1 MRKLIFAL
9 VFLFAFSCAHTTIP
23 TADANDVPMAAV
35 STASSSSSAAS
46 SASAS
51 SAAAPCSPMDAIV
64 NATLWVQQSAEYRA
78 SALQAYS
85 AARRALDAALAD
97 KTWSGADEEKN
108 EDPSQ
113 PAAIVLDLDETAI
126 DNTAFEGRVI
136 AQGPAY
142 DAKAFDTMWGTWSD
156 ESASRAIPGAAE
168 FLNYAKSRGVTP
180 FYVTNREEKEE
191 PNVRRNIEKLGFPIG
206 EKEDSL
212 LMRGERKDWTSDKS
226 SRRAFV
232 ASTHRLLLLLGDDL
246 NDFTNA
252 REKSAA
258 ERDTI
263 IENTKDRWGTRWII
277 VPNPIYGSWERAVQ
291 GSGDP
296 CTQLQTKVNALRK

>member
-9 VFLFAFSCAHTTIP
+9 TFLFAFACAHTTMP
-23 TADANDVPMAAV
+23 TADANDVPMAQLTTPAPV
-35 STASSSSSAAS
+35 
-46 SASAS
+46 ASAGN
-51 SAAAPCSPMDAIV
+51 AAAPCNSVGALV

-78 SALQAYS
+78 SALQAYA

-97 KTWSGADEEKN
+97 KSWTASDEEKN
-108 EDPSQ
+108 DDPSQ
-113 PAAIVLDLDETAI
+113 PPAIVLDLDETAI
-126 DNTAFEGRVI
+126 DNTPFEARLI
-136 AQGPAY
+136 QQGASY
-142 DAKAFDTMWGTWSD
+142 DPKTFDETWATWSG
-156 ESASRAIPGAAE
+156 ESAARALPGAAE
-168 FLNYAKSRGVTP
+168 FLAYAKSRGVTP
-180 FYVTNREEKEE
+180 FYVSNREEKEE
-191 PNVRRNIEKLGFPIG
+191 PAVRRNLEKLGFPLS
-206 EKEDSL
+206 DNADNL
-212 LMRGERKDWTSDKS
+212 LMRGERKEWTTDKT

-232 ASTHRLLLLLGDDL
+232 AASHRLLLLLGDDL

-258 ERDTI
+258 ERDAI
-263 IENTKDRWGTRWII
+263 IADTKDRWGTRWII